1 MGVNWVVHATA
12 THWRR
17 HLLTGGGIP
26 TMPQLRLPAPSY
38 HHPAGSPRCQ
48 SLVHHSNSHSR
59 LNRSGGAVAFE
70 LITLQNTWNV
80 ANGRKSAKRERYLLL
95 TFLEYMGVLWD
106 PVIRSELRWPEI
118 CMAWPELLARFGC
131 LAPNAN
137 ARKKSEKFECA
148 LVSVR
153 DWKIPSSKLAH
164 TYCSYL
170 TPRPKKKQQKPRS
183 CAAKQRARKLIQ
195 LQAKARTSA
204 VGFALFP
211 FRHRRTR
218 GSVGNEIPGQMPHP
232 ITPQRT
238 HTYIFIYIYFP
249 SIYIIGVTSALRSV
263 EAKNNQRLESR
274 RLRWRSSDG
283 IKIGGGRGRTL
294 MGMWL

>member
-1 MGVNWVVHATA
+1 MGVNWVVHVTA

-17 HLLTGGGIP
+17 HLSTGGGIP

-137 ARKKSEKFECA
+137 ARKKAKNLNVLSS
-148 LVSVR
+148 VSGIER
-153 DWKIPSSKLAH
+153 SPPPSWHIHIVATS
-164 TYCSYL
+164 
-170 TPRPKKKQQKPRS
+170 PRAPKKNNRNPGRVQRS
-183 CAAKQRARKLIQ
+183 REL
-195 LQAKARTSA
+195 
-204 VGFALFP
+204 
-211 FRHRRTR
+211 
-218 GSVGNEIPGQMPHP
+218 GN
-232 ITPQRT
+232 
-238 HTYIFIYIYFP
+238 
-249 SIYIIGVTSALRSV
+249 
-263 EAKNNQRLESR
+263 
-274 RLRWRSSDG
+274 
-283 IKIGGGRGRTL
+283 
-294 MGMWL
+294 

>member
-26 TMPQLRLPAPSY
+26 TMPQLPLPAPSY

-170 TPRPKKKQQKPRS
+170 TPRPKKKKKTTETQVVCSEAESSEINSVAGKGAYFCRWVCFVSISPPSHSRVS
-183 CAAKQRARKLIQ
+183 WERNPGSDASSYNP
-195 LQAKARTSA
+195 SA
-204 VGFALFP
+204 
-211 FRHRRTR
+211 
-218 GSVGNEIPGQMPHP
+218 
-232 ITPQRT
+232 
-238 HTYIFIYIYFP
+238 HTYIYIHIHIFSEHIYNRRDKR
-249 SIYIIGVTSALRSV
+249 VT
-263 EAKNNQRLESR
+263 
-274 RLRWRSSDG
+274 LRWG
-283 IKIGGGRGRTL
+283 QK
-294 MGMWL
+294 